1 MFHDTPLVTIYIPCR
16 NYGRYLATAI
26 TSVIAQLH
34 ENWELIIVD
43 EASDDNAPAVSNY
56 FRNTHPDRI
65 KVIRHAEP
73 VGLQKVANAV
83 LGMARGKYLIRLDAD
98 DWLDEGALLL
108 MVAKLESNSEY
119 GLVYGNYYYTDEA
132 GNVLGIERRPK
143 LGEENTSGHLPPHG
157 ACTMVST
164 RALKTVGGYS
174 EDVNAQDGWELWF
187 KLLNRVKGVQLDV
200 PVFYYRQHQQSLSR
214 NSERILNART
224 NIFRKVRESLNGSYR
239 PTCLAV
245 IPVRESYPDWDGVPY
260 ETINGKTL
268 LELALESALGARGVT
283 EVAVSSESQ
292 AVLDF
297 SQTLEEKSQRPHL
310 RILRPHSDET
320 ASFKPQQILAHA
332 VDKFKEERGWL
343 PDMVLFLS
351 IHAPLRESAHV
362 DKAID
367 ILIVTMSD
375 SVVSVNQERE
385 PMFRHG
391 KKGLELLNP
400 GRFDGLAYEREHL
413 YRFNGAIIGLWSSN
427 LAEGHLFGQSVGY
440 LEMPESRSTQVKSKV
455 DLNNTLLLT

>member
-1 MFHDTPLVTIYIPCR
+1 MMRGTPLVTIYIPCR

-26 TSVIAQLH
+26 ESVLSQLYR
-34 ENWELIIVD
+34 NWEMIIVD
-43 EASDDNAPAVSNY
+43 EASDDNTPAVSDY
-56 FRNTHPDRI
+56 FHHRHPDRI
-65 KVIRHAEP
+65 KVVRNAAP
-73 VGLQKVANAV
+73 VGLQKVANTA
-83 LGMARGKYLIRLDAD
+83 LGMAQGKYLMRLDAD

-108 MVAKLESNSEY
+108 MVAKLESDPEY
-119 GLVYGNYYYTDEA
+119 GLVYGNYYYTDEV
-132 GNVLGIERRPK
+132 GHVLGVERRPK
-143 LGEENTSGHLPPHG
+143 LGEENASGHLPPHG

-187 KLLNRVKGVQLDV
+187 KLLNRVKSVQLDV

-214 NSERILNART
+214 NSDRLLNART
-224 NIFRKVRESLNGSYR
+224 EILRKVRESLNGSYR

-260 ETINGKTL
+260 ETIQGRTL

-283 EVAVSSESQ
+283 EVAVTSESQ
-292 AVLDF
+292 KVLDF
-297 SQTLEEKSQRPHL
+297 SQTLEQKSQRPHL
-310 RILRPHSDET
+310 RILRPHSDAQ
-320 ASFKPQQILAHA
+320 ASLKPQQILAHA
-332 VDKFKEERGWL
+332 VEKFRETRGWM

-351 IHAPLRESAHV
+351 IHAPLRESSHV

-391 KKGLELLNP
+391 KNGLELLNP

-413 YRFNGAIIGLWSSN
+413 YRFNGAIIGLWTSN
-427 LAEGHLFGQSVGY
+427 LLEGQLFGQSVGY
-440 LEMPESRSTQVKSKV
+440 LEMAENRSVQVKHKV
-455 DLNNTLLLT
+455 DLANPLLSI